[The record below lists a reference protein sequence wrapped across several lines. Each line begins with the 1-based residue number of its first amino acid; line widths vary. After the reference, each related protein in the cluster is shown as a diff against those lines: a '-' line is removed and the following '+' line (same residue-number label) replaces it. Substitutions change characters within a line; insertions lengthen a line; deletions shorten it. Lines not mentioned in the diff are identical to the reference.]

1 MTPAAPPAARE
12 PTALILYGIG
22 ILVATGSF
30 PVGLYHSYAEAF
42 DFSAAMLTVVACSS
56 TIGVIVAVV
65 GCGKLS
71 DQIGRRPVL
80 LPAVGIG
87 ALCLVGMLVA
97 TNVWTLLVARSV
109 TGLAIGLFTGAGT
122 AALTELA
129 APGETRKAATH
140 AATAGIIG
148 FASGPVVGGL
158 FAEYGPW
165 PLRLVYVVSLFLL
178 LPALYGVLTMEETMR
193 DRRPFELK
201 LQRLEIPRDGR
212 REFGLASLV
221 CLCAFAAAS
230 FFQSLGPTVAVE
242 LLDLSNLAIAGAIA
256 SCFLGTSSLAQMR
269 YRGMPIR
276 RQTVTGLLILPVGLV
291 LVTAGLVAVES
302 AASSSRGA
310 LVGGFGQ
317 GLAYVGGQSLVELV
331 TPPERRGEA
340 FSTYLVVVYITGSG
354 CAITLGVAATEWGLH
369 GASIVYTIVACA
381 LTLATA
387 AVAARMTI
395 RPAAAPPAV
404 PAVT

>member
-1 MTPAAPPAARE
+1 MSVLRRGPSRTY
-12 PTALILYGIG
+12 ALILYGIG

-65 GCGKLS
+65 GCGRLS

-80 LPAVGIG
+80 LSGVVIG
-87 ALCLVGMLVA
+87 AVCLVGMLTA
-97 TNVWTLLVARSV
+97 TSVWALLVSRSL
-109 TGLAIGLFTGAGT
+109 TGLAIGLFTGAAT

-129 APGETRKAATH
+129 PTGETRRAATR

-148 FASGPVVGGL
+148 FASGPVVGGF
-158 FAEYGPW
+158 FAEYLPW

-178 LPALYGVLTMEETMR
+178 VPAFFGALTMEETVR
-193 DRRPFELK
+193 DRRPFELR
-201 LQRLEIPRDGR
+201 LQRLEVPHGGR

-242 LLDLSNLAIAGAIA
+242 LLDLGNLAIAGAIA

-269 YRGMPIR
+269 FRGMPIR
-276 RQTVTGLLILPVGLV
+276 RQTVTGLLVLPVGLA
-291 LVTAGLVAVES
+291 LVTAGLVAES
-302 AASSSRGA
+302 PAVFVAGA

-331 TPPERRGEA
+331 APPDRRGEA
-340 FSTYLVVVYITGSG
+340 FSTYLVVVYVTGSG
-354 CAITLGVAATEWGLH
+354 CAISLGIAATEFGLH
-369 GASIVYTIVACA
+369 SASIVYTVIACA
-381 LTLATA
+381 VTLVTA
-387 AVAARMTI
+387 LIASRMAIRPLAAR
-395 RPAAAPPAV
+395 RAV
-404 PAVT
+404 PVVT

>member
-1 MTPAAPPAARE
+1 
-12 PTALILYGIG
+12 
-22 ILVATGSF
+22 
-30 PVGLYHSYAEAF
+30 
-42 DFSAAMLTVVACSS
+42 
-56 TIGVIVAVV
+56 
-65 GCGKLS
+65 
-71 DQIGRRPVL
+71 
-80 LPAVGIG
+80 
-87 ALCLVGMLVA
+87 
-97 TNVWTLLVARSV
+97 VARSF

-129 APGETRKAATH
+129 PPGETRKAATH

-148 FASGPVVGGL
+148 FASGPLVGGF
-158 FAEYGPW
+158 FAEYPPW

-178 LPALYGVLTMEETMR
+178 LPALYGALTMEETVR
-193 DRRPFELK
+193 ERQPFALR

-230 FFQSLGPTVAVE
+230 FFQSLGPTIAVE
-242 LLDLSNLAIAGAIA
+242 LLDLQNLAVAGAIA
-256 SCFLGTSSLAQMR
+256 SCFLGMSSLAQMR

-291 LVTAGLVAVES
+291 FITLGLVVES
-302 AASSSRGA
+302 PALFIGGA

-331 TPPERRGEA
+331 APPERRGEA

-354 CAITLGVAATEWGLH
+354 CAISLGVAATQFGLH
-369 GASIVYTIVACA
+369 EASVVYTVLACL

-387 AVAARMTI
+387 AIAASMPI
-395 RPAAAPPAV
+395 RRAAAPPAA
-404 PAVT
+404 PAAT

>member
-1 MTPAAPPAARE
+1 MSADPRRRSRTY
-12 PTALILYGIG
+12 ALILYGIG

-56 TIGVIVAVV
+56 TIGVIIAVV
-65 GCGKLS
+65 GCGNLS

-80 LPAVGIG
+80 IPAVGIG

-129 APGETRKAATH
+129 PHGETRKAATH

-148 FASGPVVGGL
+148 FGSGPVVGGF
-158 FAEYGPW
+158 FAEYLPY

-178 LPALYGVLTMEETMR
+178 IPAFWGALTMEETLKEK
-193 DRRPFELK
+193 RPFELK
-201 LQRLEIPRDGR
+201 LQRLEIPKDGR

-230 FFQSLGPTVAVE
+230 FFQSLGPTIAVE
-242 LLDLSNLAIAGAIA
+242 LLDLQNLAIAGAIA

-291 LVTAGLVAVES
+291 LITLGLVVENP
-302 AASSSRGA
+302 ALFIGGA

-340 FSTYLVVVYITGSG
+340 FSTYLVVVYLAGSG
-354 CAITLGVAATEWGLH
+354 CAISLGIAATEFGLH
-369 GASIVYTIVACA
+369 PASVVYTVIACVVTLITALVAS
-381 LTLATA
+381 
-387 AVAARMTI
+387 RMAI

-404 PAVT
+404 PVVT